1 MLHTQSVA
9 TAHQGQ
15 PDKPSRQISEQGGGR
30 RSFLERSS
38 QQIVEIRIAYMMDR
52 KCKECE
58 SAFKFVH
65 TGPGSSDNGRGDVRQ
80 GWWTIRQWLYG
91 RVSDSGRGLSDSG
104 RSVSDRG
111 RGVPDSGHGVPDSG
125 GGSSD
130 SVSPEDTLRQIN
142 VTCCQVG
149 AKGVII
155 AWKLFVIKLKFGVAL
170 DTEHRWSHHR
180 AEHRIQS
187 AQAFQ

>member
-1 MLHTQSVA
+1 MLRTQSVA

-15 PDKPSRQISEQGGGR
+15 PDKPSRQVSEQAGGR
-30 RSFLERSS
+30 RSFLERST
-38 QQIVEIRIAYMMDR
+38 QQIVEIRLAYMMDR

-65 TGPGSSDNGRGDVRQ
+65 TGPGSSDTGRGDVRQ

-91 RVSDSGRGLSDSG
+91 KVSDSGRGVSDSG
-104 RSVSDRG
+104 RGVSDSGRGVSDSG
-111 RGVPDSGHGVPDSG
+111 RGVPDSG
-125 GGSSD
+125 D
-130 SVSPEDTLRQIN
+130 SVSPEDTLRQID
-142 VTCCQVG
+142 VICCQIR

-170 DTEHRWSHHR
+170 DTEHRWCHHR

-187 AQAFQ
+187 AQMFQ

>member
-1 MLHTQSVA
+1 MSKANGRKV
-9 TAHQGQ
+9 
-15 PDKPSRQISEQGGGR
+15 GR

-38 QQIVEIRIAYMMDR
+38 QQIVEIRSAYMMDR

-65 TGPGSSDNGRGDVRQ
+65 TGPGSSDTGRGDVRQ

-91 RVSDSGRGLSDSG
+91 RVSDSGRGVSDS
-104 RSVSDRG
+104 G
-111 RGVPDSGHGVPDSG
+111 RGVPDSGG
-125 GGSSD
+125 GLSD

-149 AKGVII
+149 AKGVIE

-170 DTEHRWSHHR
+170 DTEHGWSHHR